1 MSDQELL
8 RERRERRERQER
20 QEPEQREW
28 WERLKQRRREWWE
41 RLKQA
46 RREQEQALQEQAQRE
61 WLEQKRREQVQREQA
76 QREQAQQLASARL
89 QFSTWMTEAGI
100 DLECTRCLSS
110 DFRMLQYSSHGLSFQ
125 GQCTTCGTKKWFKAM
140 RTSRPFDFF
149 TCGLFDLD
157 TLIPKPVQ
165 PVDCFQEE
173 TGPTQRSRRISE
185 NVRHEVWRRDQGRC
199 SECGSQENIEYDHII
214 PFSKGGSNTARNIQ
228 LLCEAC
234 NAKKRDRI

>member
-1 MSDQELL
+1 MSDQKETA
-8 RERRERRERQER
+8 
-20 QEPEQREW
+20 
-28 WERLKQRRREWWE
+28 RREWWE
-41 RLKQA
+41 RW
-46 RREQEQALQEQAQRE
+46 EQGRHEREQAL
-61 WLEQKRREQVQREQA
+61 REQA
-76 QREQAQQLASARL
+76 QRAQRAQRERAQRERAQQLASARL

-125 GQCTTCGTKKWFKAM
+125 GQCTTCMAKSWFKAM
-140 RTSRPFDFF
+140 RTSRPFDFS
-149 TCGLFDLD
+149 TCGFELD
-157 TLIPKPVQ
+157 TTIPKPAQ
-165 PVDCFQEE
+165 PVDGFQEE
-173 TGPTQRSRRISE
+173 TGQTQRSRRISE

-199 SECGSQENIEYDHII
+199 CECGSRENIEYDHII